1 MSQRLHRE
9 RSSALRP
16 SDHLPD
22 WLAGPDF
29 SDEER
34 RHYARAARRMGME
47 IGHWARQVLNRAAGA
62 VAGAAKAHALPGA
75 HASRATAHR

>member
-16 SDHLPD
+16 SDHVPD

-47 IGHWARQVLNRAAGA
+47 IGHWARQVLNGAAGA
-62 VAGAAKAHALPGA
+62 IAAAKGQTMPVTHAP
-75 HASRATAHR
+75 RATAHR